1 MPPKKYTKNGKI
13 EIEEASKISSY
24 IESSKI
30 TR

>member
-13 EIEEASKISSY
+13 EIEEASKISSD